1 MRFFSTLFKHIL
13 YRVDIIAYKR
23 WNNQPLSNKPIAS
36 KKKYYDLWDK
46 ASLKNNP
53 EVNQYEETTGY
64 KIEID
69 WLNNLALRTQIVIK
83 KSELNYAHGKILY
96 SSLREYISKKQ
107 PDLDNVVILE
117 TGTARGFSSL
127 CMAKALNDSKISGS
141 ILTFDVLPHTKK
153 IYWNC
158 ITDHLEGP
166 ITRQKLLEPWN
177 YLVNKYII
185 FHQGYSNIEL
195 KKIGLQRINFAF
207 LDGAHT
213 YEDVFFEFD
222 IIKKYQ
228 KEGDII
234 VFDDY
239 NEKLFPG
246 IVKAV
251 DEISDKFGYD
261 KKIIK
266 SFDDRSYVI
275 AKRVQ

>member
-1 MRFFSTLFKHIL
+1 MRLLSTLLKRIL
-13 YRVDIIAYKR
+13 YELDTLTYNK
-23 WNNQPLSNKPIAS
+23 WNNQPLLTKPISNKQ
-36 KKKYYDLWDK
+36 KYYDLWNK
-46 ASLKNNP
+46 ASLKQNP
-53 EVNQYEETTGY
+53 EVNQYETSTGY
-64 KIEID
+64 KIEKD

-83 KSELNYAHGKILY
+83 KNELNYAHGKILY
-96 SSLREYISKKQ
+96 SSLREYISENQ
-107 PDLDNVVILE
+107 GNLENIVILE

-166 ITRQKLLEPWN
+166 ITRQELLEPWKQ
-177 YLVNKYII
+177 LVNNYII

-207 LDGAHT
+207 LDGSHT
-213 YEDVFFEFD
+213 YKDVLFEFN
-222 IIKKYQ
+222 IIKKHQ
-228 KEGDII
+228 KKGDVI

-251 DEISDKFGYD
+251 NEISDNFGYE
-261 KKIIK
+261 KKIIR
-266 SFDDRSYVI
+266 SFNERSYVI
-275 AKRVQ
+275 AKRTS

>member
-1 MRFFSTLFKHIL
+1 
-13 YRVDIIAYKR
+13 
-23 WNNQPLSNKPIAS
+23 
-36 KKKYYDLWDK
+36 
-46 ASLKNNP
+46 
-53 EVNQYEETTGY
+53 
-64 KIEID
+64 
-69 WLNNLALRTQIVIK
+69 
-83 KSELNYAHGKILY
+83 
-96 SSLREYISKKQ
+96 
-107 PDLDNVVILE
+107 
-117 TGTARGFSSL
+117 
-127 CMAKALNDSKISGS
+127 
-141 ILTFDVLPHTKK
+141 
-153 IYWNC
+153 
-158 ITDHLEGP
+158 
-166 ITRQKLLEPWN
+166 
-177 YLVNKYII
+177 LVNKYII